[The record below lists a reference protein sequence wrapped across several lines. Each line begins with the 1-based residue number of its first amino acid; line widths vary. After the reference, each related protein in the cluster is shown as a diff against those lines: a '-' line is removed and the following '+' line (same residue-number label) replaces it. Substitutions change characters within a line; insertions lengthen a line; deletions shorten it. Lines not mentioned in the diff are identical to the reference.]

1 MVGNHKSGRKPSP
14 EGATERSKK
23 YTFYV
28 KEYARTN
35 SSGNIVEWI
44 EDSYFQWFKRKHG
57 AQWQEMVRSYMR
69 WDVQQWKKNH
79 HWRCKCEPI
88 GILQNYKHKR
98 VDKCYAC
105 GSFKNKAAEVAQMS
119 QTQKA
124 EYYKELMGDN
134 SE

>member
-14 EGATERSKK
+14 EGASERSKK

-57 AQWQEMVRSYMR
+57 AQWQERVRAYMR
-69 WDVQQWKKNH
+69 WDVQQWKANH

-88 GILQNYKHKR
+88 GILQNYKHNR
-98 VDKCYAC
+98 VHKCHAC
-105 GSFKNKAAEVAQMS
+105 NSYKNKSAEIMDMSAA
-119 QTQKA
+119 QKA
-124 EYYKELMGDN
+124 DYYKELLGDD

>member
-14 EGATERSKK
+14 EGSTERSKK

-57 AQWQEMVRSYMR
+57 AQWQERVRAYMR
-69 WDVQQWKKNH
+69 WDVQQWKANH

-88 GILQNYKHKR
+88 GILQNYKHNR
-98 VDKCYAC
+98 VHKCHAC
-105 GSFKNKAAEVAQMS
+105 NSYKNKSAEIMDMSAA
-119 QTQKA
+119 QKA
-124 EYYKELMGDN
+124 DYYKELLGDD

>member
-14 EGATERSKK
+14 EGASERSKK

-28 KEYARTN
+28 
-35 SSGNIVEWI
+35 
-44 EDSYFQWFKRKHG
+44 
-57 AQWQEMVRSYMR
+57 R
-69 WDVQQWKKNH
+69 WDVQQWKNNH

-88 GILQNYKHKR
+88 GILQNYKHNR
-98 VDKCYAC
+98 VDKCHAC
-105 GSFKNKAAEVAQMS
+105 GSWKNKAAQVAQMS

-124 EYYKELMGDN
+124 EYYKELMGDD